1 VAGTSPGVA
10 ALDRVEAI
18 LRNPEI
24 YKLAA
29 LIPQPSREKG
39 GRARD
44 YPDFMY
50 LVFEALISV
59 YASARQVEAELSHKV
74 VWKLMRRTVKKMFPE
89 DDSMRL
95 PSRPMRRH
103 HYLYGRNRYLSNP
116 VVLAGLAA
124 LHRELAAGQARELG
138 LMDPEGPGSWTH
150 PDLGRMLYSD
160 GKVITP
166 LYKTRPGDE
175 WVDKKTGEIRQRR
188 YEPDADL
195 HFEGTGETAYGTK
208 FVMVAARS
216 EETRGRMILDLDWV
230 ADKGGEAKVAM
241 GCFKRLHPLVPG
253 AQGVIYDTALRG
265 THHQVL
271 LREMG
276 LMPVNR
282 VTAAVAG
289 SKEPRRGEGRRV
301 EKSVHV
307 EDRQVTLPEGNVRT
321 VRLYARGGAIGM
333 GELTDKGELDFVELP
348 RLRTHRNQD
357 ASGLFRWYNEYVLP
371 ELYGRKHKHLM
382 VRLYNNEEDAARK
395 FNRTENVRPIPPND
409 PDFKGIY
416 SKSLELPGNHAEG

>member
-1 VAGTSPGVA
+1 
-10 ALDRVEAI
+10 
-18 LRNPEI
+18 
-24 YKLAA
+24 
-29 LIPQPSREKG
+29 
-39 GRARD
+39 
-44 YPDFMY
+44 
-50 LVFEALISV
+50 
-59 YASARQVEAELSHKV
+59 
-74 VWKLMRRTVKKMFPE
+74 
-89 DDSMRL
+89 
-95 PSRPMRRH
+95 MRRH

-116 VVLAGLAA
+116 AVLEGLAK
-124 LHRELAAGQARELG
+124 LHREIAAGQARELG

-150 PDLGRMLYSD
+150 PDLSRMVYSD

-166 LYKTRPGDE
+166 LYKTKSGDE

-188 YEPDADL
+188 FEPDADL

-216 EETRGRMILDLDWV
+216 EEIRGRIILDVEWV

-282 VTAAVAG
+282 VTVAVAG
-289 SKEPRRGEGRRV
+289 SKKPRRGGGRRV

-307 EDRQVTLPEGNVRT
+307 EDREVTLPEGNVAT
-321 VRLYARGGAIGM
+321 VRLYARGGAIGL
-333 GELTDKGELDFVELP
+333 GELTDKGEMDFVELP

-357 ASGLFRWYNEYVLP
+357 ASGCSA
-371 ELYGRKHKHLM
+371 GTTSTSC
-382 VRLYNNEEDAARK
+382 
-395 FNRTENVRPIPPND
+395 RTSM
-409 PDFKGIY
+409 GA
-416 SKSLELPGNHAEG
+416 ST

>member
-1 VAGTSPGVA
+1 MASSPPGVA

-24 YKLAA
+24 HKLAA

-39 GRARD
+39 GRGRD
-44 YPDFMY
+44 FPDFMY

-74 VWKLMRRTVKKMFPE
+74 VWKLMRRTVKKMFP
-89 DDSMRL
+89 DDESMRL

-116 VVLAGLAA
+116 AVLEGLAA
-124 LHRELAAGQARELG
+124 LHRQLAASQARELG

-150 PDLGRMLYSD
+150 PDLSRMLYSD

-175 WVDKKTGEIRQRR
+175 WVDKKTGEIKERR
-188 YEPDADL
+188 YDPDADL

-208 FVMVAARS
+208 FVLTAHTRS
-216 EETRGRMILDLDWV
+216 EEIRGRVILDMEWV

-241 GCFKRLHPLVPG
+241 GCFRRLHPLVPG
-253 AQGVIYDTALRG
+253 AQGVIYDTALRD

-289 SKEPRRGEGRRV
+289 SKEPRRGKGRRV

-307 EDRQVTLPEGNVRT
+307 EDREITLPEGNART
-321 VRLYARGGAIGM
+321 VRLYARAGPSAW
-333 GELTDKGELDFVELP
+333 
-348 RLRTHRNQD
+348 
-357 ASGLFRWYNEYVLP
+357 AS
-371 ELYGRKHKHLM
+371 
-382 VRLYNNEEDAARK
+382 
-395 FNRTENVRPIPPND
+395 
-409 PDFKGIY
+409 
-416 SKSLELPGNHAEG
+416 